1 MSAVTTA
8 DRGAAMRAAEA
19 DRRELLLCAL
29 PAGALLLL
37 GLLLTFLLGPVAMI
51 VAALLASALVAL
63 ALLGA
68 EGLVARAT
76 GARPA
81 DPDAY
86 PRYHNLA
93 TGLCTDAG
101 LRPPRLLLVEAEAP
115 NALAF
120 GGSQR
125 AAIVVTSG
133 LLDALN
139 LVELEATLAVLVER
153 TRSHA
158 AQLGTVAAV
167 MGGLAGLLWY
177 TGARGLAWL
186 GAPLVPLQRL
196 LPAGRI
202 DFDADERGAMLTRY
216 PPGLVG
222 ALTKAAAADPA
233 GTPAG
238 ARALAHL
245 WLVEPPSGVRSE
257 EPGWLWPGLERPSVD
272 ERIAELREL

>member
-1 MSAVTTA
+1 MADQHTA
-8 DRGAAMRAAEA
+8 TNAAAL

-37 GLLLTFLLGPVAMI
+37 GLLLSFAVGPVAMI

-81 DPDAY
+81 DPDTY
-86 PRYHNLA
+86 PRYHNLVS
-93 TGLCTDAG
+93 GLCLDAG
-101 LRPPRLLLVEAEAP
+101 LRAPRLLLVEADAP
-115 NALAF
+115 NALSF
-120 GGSQR
+120 GGPQR
-125 AAIVVTSG
+125 GAVVVTTG
-133 LLDALN
+133 LLDGLN
-139 LVELEATLAVLVER
+139 LVELEAALAVLVER

-177 TGARGLAWL
+177 TTGRSLAWL

-196 LPAGRI
+196 LPARQI
-202 DFDADERGAMLTRY
+202 DLDADERGAMLTRY

-222 ALTKAAAADPA
+222 ALAKAAAADPA

-245 WLVEPPSGVRSE
+245 WLVEPPAGVRAE
-257 EPGWLWPGLERPSVD
+257 EPGWLWAGLERASVD